1 MPISEQSVRHLAHL
15 ARLDLS
21 DAEIASHAHDLDA
34 IVGYMEQLTAID
46 TTGIEPVANVAGLVN
61 VVRADTPTTLLPT
74 AAALGNAPQKNDSAF
89 LVPKVVER

>member
-34 IVGYMEQLTAID
+34 IVGYVAQLAEVD
-46 TTGIEPVANVAGLVN
+46 TTGVEPIANVAGLIN
-61 VVRADTPTTLLPT
+61 VARADVPTSMLPT
-74 AAALGNAPQKNDSAF
+74 ALALGNAFSHSDSAF

>member
-1 MPISEQSVRHLAHL
+1 MPISEQHVRHLAHL

-34 IVGYMEQLTAID
+34 IVGYMEQLTTVD
-46 TTGIEPVANVAGLVN
+46 TTGIDPVANVAGLIN
-61 VVRADTPTTLLPT
+61 VVRADTPTALLPT
-74 AAALGNAPQKNDSAF
+74 AVALGNATSHSDHAF